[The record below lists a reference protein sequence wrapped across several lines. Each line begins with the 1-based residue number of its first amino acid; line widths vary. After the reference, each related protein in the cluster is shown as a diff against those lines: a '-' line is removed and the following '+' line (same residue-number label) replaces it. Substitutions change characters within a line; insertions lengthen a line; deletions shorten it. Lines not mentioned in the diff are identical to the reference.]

1 MKHFYYG
8 CFKIPSDHSNICV
21 ISGLASAHSLFLFK
35 SRFPWL
41 GWDEF
46 WAACPLHIGYH
57 VLRPWP
63 DGPGGAAIQLH
74 IELLWPGSHRR
85 TALPPPPASTSVPP
99 RPAHHSCLVPC
110 CTPEACL
117 VSAGSGVIR
126 FPLCSAGSREGRAP
140 LLPVPALMCFITPR
154 EGGSSAPRKPHT
166 QSPAS
171 L

>member
-8 CFKIPSDHSNICV
+8 CFKIPSDHPNICV

-46 WAACPLHIGYH
+46 WAACPLHVGYH

-85 TALPPPPASTSVPP
+85 TALPPPPSGLHFCPSSPGSPLLFGSLLHPRGLPCCCWVGGDQVSTLLRWQQGRAGTSVACPCLDVLHH
-99 RPAHHSCLVPC
+99 PA
-110 CTPEACL
+110 
-117 VSAGSGVIR
+117 
-126 FPLCSAGSREGRAP
+126 
-140 LLPVPALMCFITPR
+140 
-154 EGGSSAPRKPHT
+154 
-166 QSPAS
+166 
-171 L
+171 